1 MFMLRIRFD
10 TFCTVPVI
18 ASSAPIRRA
27 KRISQPP
34 QPCRLLAC
42 ASRAIGVISTSEKRL
57 ESLSSCRN
65 RSLRR
70 ASRSCSSGRAP
81 LIAPSKLV
89 SINSKS
95 KTATDCA
102 TVGPQLANNKAHNV
116 TTYDGMIM
124 VGPLGPSAR
133 ARVPCSFVAPRACAV
148 AAFVRPRFR
157 TAQCGRHLAIVDAL
171 PVAHLAAQPLFGGSR
186 RLGLDLFRLAVRA
199 RSQRHLRYEY
209 HRHQSNRSWHR
220 RRRQHRR
227 LHPAAVG
234 SLLQILIVRIRKEK
248 VTLVTVHGKP
258 CRCRSGGSGA
268 LIPSPGRSA

>member
-18 ASSAPIRRA
+18 ASSAPMRRA
-27 KRISQPP
+27 NWISQPS
-34 QPCRLLAC
+34 QACRLLAC
-42 ASRAIGVISTSEKRL
+42 ASLAIGVISMSEKRP
-57 ESLSSCRN
+57 EALSSCRN

-81 LIAPSKLV
+81 LIAPSRLV

-102 TVGPQLANNKAHNV
+102 TVGPQLTNNKAHNV
-116 TTYDGMIM
+116 TRYDGMIM
-124 VGPLGPSAR
+124 VVYLGQVLAL
-133 ARVPCSFVAPRACAV
+133 ACSFVAPRTYAV
-148 AAFVRPRFR
+148 AAFVRPWLR
-157 TAQCGRHLAIVDAL
+157 TAQSGRHLAIFDAL
-171 PVAHLAAQPLFGGSR
+171 LVARLAAQPLFGGSR
-186 RLGLDLFRLAVRA
+186 RLGLDLVRLAVRA

-234 SLLQILIVRIRKEK
+234 SLLQILIVRIRKEN